1 MVNLKMVLSRA
12 KEFFSGRMEK
22 SIKVS
27 GRKVKKMVAV
37 FGKVTKEKVTLEN
50 GKMVQFKALE
60 FIYPKMAIDTKD
72 NLKIR
77 KNMAWGPKDSQMAKP
92 MLAITKRTGLM
103 DRDNIF
109 G

>member
-50 GKMVQFKALE
+50 GKMV
-60 FIYPKMAIDTKD
+60 
-72 NLKIR
+72 
-77 KNMAWGPKDSQMAKP
+77 
-92 MLAITKRTGLM
+92 
-103 DRDNIF
+103 
-109 G
+109 